1 MNNLPDKYKKL
12 ISKGINSSSNL
23 PDLNDMTDR
32 GSFPLKPWTAKKTV
46 GTIKMVNDYNIKDEE
61 SFVGKFEQLSKIG
74 LVDLTNQVYEHQ
86 IKYFKKYKYD
96 IDTIFK
102 YTYCCIVVNS
112 LKGYSTEKVFDRW
125 AKNNKIKI
133 KYPPA
138 ILDQKYHTDRL
149 ELNKNNTIKSF
160 ISIKP
165 NSFSN
170 NYIQYTDVFCAL
182 ELLSSITNIEW
193 KIYFRNNVGFSIIT
207 RDSLSK
213 REKDKIKENGFKY
226 SKFEKIELES
236 IINSM

>member
-12 ISKGINSSSNL
+12 IAKGINSSSNL
-23 PDLNDMTDR
+23 RDLNDMTDR
-32 GSFPLKPWTAKKTV
+32 GPFPLKPWTAQKTV
-46 GTIKMVNDYNIKDEE
+46 GTIKMINDYNIRDEE
-61 SFVGKFEQLSKIG
+61 SFVVKFEQLSKIG
-74 LVDLTNQVYEHQ
+74 LVDLTKQVYEHQ
-86 IKYFKKYKYD
+86 LKYFKKYKYD

-112 LKGYSTEKVFDRW
+112 LKGNSTEKAFDLW
-125 AKNNKIKI
+125 AKNNEIKI
-133 KYPPA
+133 KTPPA

-149 ELNKNNTIKSF
+149 ELNNNNTIKSF

-193 KIYFRNNVGFSIIT
+193 KIFFRNNVGFSIIT

-226 SKFEKIELES
+226 SKFEKMELES